1 VPGGATHKGIC
12 FVSFADPQSVK
23 ACLAH
28 QPHEVNGCQVVVDVA
43 APRGAAQ
50 QRGMMPMQQAPQ
62 VQYVQ
67 QPAPQV
73 QYVQQS
79 VPQVR
84 YVQQPAHHFKG
95 GQAQQPHGGAYAG
108 GRPQQ
113 VMMAVQQPINQG
125 APMAGAIVPGRLFLT
140 RVPPEVTTVDLQAY
154 FEQYGQLQDV
164 FIPNGGKG
172 IAFVSFADQS
182 KAMEVLQTRQH
193 IVKEGQY
200 EPLNVEQARDRP
212 AQPAFGKGGPPVA
225 QQFAGAPR
233 GAMPRPT
240 AAQHYRPY

>member
-1 VPGGATHKGIC
+1 MPSVPGGATHKGIC
-12 FVSFADPQSVK
+12 FVSFADPQSVQ

-28 QPHEVNGCQVVVDVA
+28 QPHEVNGCHVVVDVA
-43 APRGAAQ
+43 APRGAPQQ

-62 VQYVQ
+62 LQYAQQPARQAQYVQ
-67 QPAPQV
+67 QP
-73 QYVQQS
+73 

-95 GQAQQPHGGAYAG
+95 GQAPQPRGGAYAG
-108 GRPQQ
+108 GAPQQ
-113 VMMAVQQPINQG
+113 VMVQQPMGQG
-125 APMAGAIVPGRLFLT
+125 VPAAGAVVPGRLFLT
-140 RVPPEVTTVDLQAY
+140 RVPLDVTTADLQAY

-172 IAFVSFADQS
+172 IAFVSFADHN

-193 IVKEGQY
+193 IVKEGQS

-212 AQPAFGKGGPPVA
+212 SQPAFGKGGS
-225 QQFAGAPR
+225 GAPK
-233 GAMPRPT
+233 GP
-240 AAQHYRPY
+240 QQYRPF